1 MKIFPCSKIK
11 HIDAYTIEHEPIL
24 SVDLMERA
32 ATALL
37 QRIVTLYPYPEKF
50 CIFAGPGNNGGDGV
64 ALARMLIQIGYNVS
78 LYILHSKNYS
88 EDLRTNINRV
98 SNQGIIAP
106 VYISSD
112 ADFPFLSESSIVI
125 DALFGSGLSRPL
137 EGIAARLVE
146 HINSSKVRVVS
157 VDIPSG
163 LFGEDNTYPNHNPA
177 IKAMYTLTLQF
188 PKLSFI
194 FPENHPFV
202 GEWELIDIGLHKKI
216 VEELDTAYHF
226 VDFNFAKGIYRRKDV
241 YSHKGSFGHA
251 LIISGSFGMM
261 GAAVLCVNAC
271 LRAGAGLVTA
281 QIPGCGYSIIQSQAP
296 EALVQ
301 LDSNSNFFSEIP
313 DLTKYS
319 SVTIGPGLGQHDLTV
334 DAFKNLISHV
344 NVPLVI
350 DADGLNILAR
360 DKDLLKMLPANT
372 VLTPHVGEF
381 NRLFGQTTSGC
392 ERLKRAIEMATLY
405 KLNIIIKGAFTQV
418 VSPSGRVYIN
428 STGNPGLATGGSGD
442 VLTGIISGLLAQGYF
457 PEHASI
463 LGVFIHGLAADKI
476 VRAKSQTSL
485 VATSLL
491 SAIGEAFRVIER

>member
-1 MKIFPCSKIK
+1 
-11 HIDAYTIEHEPIL
+11 
-24 SVDLMERA
+24 
-32 ATALL
+32 
-37 QRIVTLYPYPEKF
+37 
-50 CIFAGPGNNGGDGV
+50 
-64 ALARMLIQIGYNVS
+64 
-78 LYILHSKNYS
+78 
-88 EDLRTNINRV
+88 
-98 SNQGIIAP
+98 
-106 VYISSD
+106 
-112 ADFPFLSESSIVI
+112 
-125 DALFGSGLSRPL
+125 
-137 EGIAARLVE
+137 
-146 HINSSKVRVVS
+146 
-157 VDIPSG
+157 
-163 LFGEDNTYPNHNPA
+163 
-177 IKAMYTLTLQF
+177 
-188 PKLSFI
+188 
-194 FPENHPFV
+194 V

-360 DKDLLKMLPANT
+360 DKNLLKMLPANT

-381 NRLFGQTTSGC
+381 NRLFGQTTSGY

-442 VLTGIISGLLAQGYF
+442 VLTGIISGLLAQGYS